1 MTTYKDMSL
10 KKSIEDRLQ
19 MLGLIVDN
27 SFNEVY
33 LFDAKSF
40 KFTYLNNQAQKN
52 IGYTLDEIK
61 ELCPWDIKPYHT
73 EQSFKQS
80 ITDNELNILET
91 VHKRKDKTEYIVEA
105 KVQKMTLNHEEQY
118 VAIISDI
125 TLKHQY
131 EEQLLLSKEVI
142 DSISEA
148 VIITDLNEKIIDINP
163 AYLQLSGFNRED
175 IIGKSPRIFKSGKH
189 DKAFYDNMWKKL
201 LNKGVYSG
209 EIWDRKLNGELFL
222 KDITI
227 TTVNDKNGQPKNYV
241 GVFND
246 ITQKMNFQQELENMA
261 FTDSL
266 TGLTNR
272 VQFQNILQR
281 EIKIA
286 TRTQTEGALFLI
298 DLDMFK
304 KVNDTLGHL
313 VGDTLLIE
321 VASRLKSIM
330 RKSDEV
336 SRIGGDEFTVIL
348 SSPIQR
354 KNVQYKTQS
363 IIDTL
368 AKPFL
373 INGHEI
379 FIGSSIGIS
388 FFPSDESD
396 ITQLIKSADLA
407 MYKAKESGRGNYQFF
422 QANLNEVSIRKREI
436 EIELRHALKN
446 GEIVPYYQPKV
457 NPIEGTV
464 VGVEAL
470 ARWEHKIKGTLPPA
484 YFLEVAEDSGLIHEL
499 GKQILCKSLEDIKEL
514 NNTQHPHLSV
524 AVNLSSKQ
532 FDDAQLID
540 KILLD
545 IKNCEF
551 DVNNLELEITESL
564 IMQDINKAIDMMKE
578 LKLNNIKLSIDDFG
592 TGYSSLSYLKNFP
605 VSYLKIDKSFIDGVV
620 HSKEDRAIVKTI
632 VTLAESLELG
642 VIAEGIEEKRQEK
655 YLRKMSCSLCQGYL
669 YSKPLSFA
677 DLKKFLNN

>member
-354 KNVQYKTQS
+354 KNVQYKAQS